1 MEWIGPIAQTTY
13 LKAFICGVCGT
24 VGEVRM
30 AVNHM
35 GKCPSEFDSRHIPW
49 RIIMNYKCPG
59 CQRQELH
66 KFCPAYGTHFYM
78 SGIPFTIEIQNIYD
92 ILDKEDKLSLFNYQ
106 IKLIEELY
114 RKCKQDEILLKE

>member
-1 MEWIGPIAQTTY
+1 MDIEINYDPPQDFSYTCKG
-13 LKAFICGVCGT
+13 CGRT
-24 VGEVRM
+24 VDLS
-30 AVNHM
+30 VN
-35 GKCPSEFDSRHIPW
+35 S
-49 RIIMNYKCPG
+49 
-59 CQRQELH
+59 H
-66 KFCPAYGTHFYM
+66 KLCPAWGTPFYM